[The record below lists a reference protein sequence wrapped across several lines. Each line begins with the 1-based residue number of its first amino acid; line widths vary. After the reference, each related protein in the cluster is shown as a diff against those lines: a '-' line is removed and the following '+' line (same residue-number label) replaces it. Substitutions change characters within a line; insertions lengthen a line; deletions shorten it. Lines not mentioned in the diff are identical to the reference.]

1 VASACPSRRRH
12 AKSSHAHHTISCA
25 NVQLARV
32 LGRHLAG
39 APSARR
45 IKADRPSRERG
56 PVSRR
61 DRGAPQKSAI
71 SRRKAVARLDRGP

>member
-45 IKADRPSRERG
+45 IDPAGSAARCHVAIEER
-56 PVSRR
+56 
-61 DRGAPQKSAI
+61 QSAI

>member
-32 LGRHLAG
+32 LAATGTRAT
-39 APSARR
+39 ARR
-45 IKADRPSRERG
+45 IDPAGTAARCHVAIEER
-56 PVSRR
+56 
-61 DRGAPQKSAI
+61 QSAI